1 MKIWVAAKNR
11 PITATI
17 NKLNN
22 KNKGKSISTFGF
34 SSLHTNLAHYKL
46 LSILYKLLD
55 FEFNDGGHKFITIS
69 KFAPCWS
76 KESSDYKI
84 CKYASMQYK
93 ICIKYALN
101 CSITIGLKLFLSN
114 HQIALGS
121 DQAPFFFLSLSL
133 SLSLSL
139 YISIYIYICIYTL
152 CVYKIYV
159 YMIICVT
166 IYLLSCYS
174 WPSF

>member
-139 YISIYIYICIYTL
+139 YISIYIYIYIFIYIYIYMYICIYM
-152 CVYKIYV
+152 YIK
-159 YMIICVT
+159 
-166 IYLLSCYS
+166 
-174 WPSF
+174 